1 MSVYSAVLL
10 FGFISTGAAVLTT
23 SLNGVWTLTEKE
35 EHNISITGQVPG
47 SMYTA
52 LMDHKIIQ
60 DPYYRDN
67 DIRYRWIGL
76 ADWTYS
82 RVFNVSSQMMSMANI
97 KLVCE
102 GLDTF
107 ATVTINGHLV
117 AETNNMFVKYV
128 MDIKPYVKL
137 GENSI
142 SVSFKSAVKQAAILA
157 SNHSYLIPPACPV
170 PQYKGECHVNMVRK
184 EQCSFSWDWGP
195 SFPTQ
200 GIWRDIYIESFNTT
214 AIRSF
219 TAETLKDTDGSWV
232 IDTEVLLD
240 VPEGETV
247 EGSVKIR
254 FDVTGM
260 GSKQVHT
267 LTSNNNKI
275 KQRLQ
280 LDRDFVVQEWWPHGY
295 GAQHLYQLYA
305 FFTSSDGRTISAKK
319 LTLGFKTV
327 ELVQDFVSG
336 DPKQGRSFFFK
347 INGVPIFLKG
357 SNWIPADSFLER
369 VTKERLRNLLQSARD
384 VHMNSMRVWGG
395 GVYESEDFYELA
407 DELGI
412 LIWQDLMFGC
422 AMYPSDPQFL
432 STVSD
437 EISQQVKRL
446 KSHASLLLWS
456 GNNENEK
463 ALRQSWYNTDVNFT
477 LYYKD
482 YVTLYHDTIQPIV
495 QSEDL
500 THPFIMSSPSN
511 GIESL
516 QQGFVAK
523 EPWSELYGDIHDY
536 RYMDPFFDPSVY
548 RVPRMAS
555 EYGLQSLPSYETLAD
570 VYAEEDMDLCSD
582 MSEHRQHHPLGNV
595 QLMAEVILY
604 LNLPN
609 SPDKKQKFKD
619 TIYVTQIDQAI
630 AMKTETEHF
639 RRWQNRLDQSGR
651 GNTMGAMYW
660 QLNDIWQAP
669 TWSSIEYGGK
679 WKMLQYFA
687 QHFFSPLLI
696 SPYEESG
703 MAKVYICVD
712 EIKLHVTRHPH
723 THHLQFVPNA
733 QHKAGFMFG
742 SPVDSNPQPYS
753 LGPKG
758 TLYIS
763 MYSWAS
769 MEPLYNWTQEYQMNV
784 TSQLVFSANIN
795 NMLHQADCIRRQNC
809 FLFYHLGNSQNGPTA
824 WQALSTFS
832 AVIGLKKTKIQVTNI
847 IAVKKD
853 QVFNITISTSA
864 IAPFVWLDTPG
875 VQGRFSDN
883 GFLMVQRVKQ
893 LQYFA
898 WESVDQNRLGSSL
911 TIKSLMDIYY

>member
-10 FGFISTGAAVLTT
+10 VSFISTGAAVLTT

-82 RVFNVSSQMMSMANI
+82 RVFNVSSEMMSMVNI
-97 KLVCE
+97 KLLCE

-117 AETNNMFVKYV
+117 AETNNMFVRYV
-128 MDIKPYVKL
+128 MDIKPYLKL

-142 SVSFKSAVKQAAILA
+142 SVSFKSAVKQAANLA
-157 SNHSYLIPPACPV
+157 SNHSYLIPPACPF
-170 PQYKGECHVNMVRK
+170 PQYKGECHINMVRK

-200 GIWRDIYIESFNTT
+200 GIWRNIYIESFNTT

-280 LDRDFVVQEWWPHGY
+280 LDRDFVVQEWWPNGYGAQHLYQLYAPFMEDFVVQEWWPNGY

-305 FFTSSDGRTISAKK
+305 FFSSSDGSTISAKK
-319 LTLGFKTV
+319 LTIGFKTV

-384 VHMNSMRVWGG
+384 VHMNSIRVNGI

-412 LIWQDLMFGC
+412 LIWQDLMFAC
-422 AMYPSDPQFL
+422 AMYPTDPQFL
-432 STVSD
+432 STVRD

-495 QSEDL
+495 QSEDS

-516 QQGFVAK
+516 QEGFVAK
-523 EPWSELYGDIHDY
+523 EPWSELYGD
-536 RYMDPFFDPSVY
+536 
-548 RVPRMAS
+548 
-555 EYGLQSLPSYETLAD
+555 
-570 VYAEEDMDLCSD
+570 
-582 MSEHRQHHPLGNV
+582 
-595 QLMAEVILY
+595 
-604 LNLPN
+604 
-609 SPDKKQKFKD
+609 
-619 TIYVTQIDQAI
+619 
-630 AMKTETEHF
+630 
-639 RRWQNRLDQSGR
+639 
-651 GNTMGAMYW
+651 
-660 QLNDIWQAP
+660 
-669 TWSSIEYGGK
+669 
-679 WKMLQYFA
+679 
-687 QHFFSPLLI
+687 
-696 SPYEESG
+696 
-703 MAKVYICVD
+703 
-712 EIKLHVTRHPH
+712 
-723 THHLQFVPNA
+723 
-733 QHKAGFMFG
+733 
-742 SPVDSNPQPYS
+742 
-753 LGPKG
+753 
-758 TLYIS
+758 S
-763 MYSWAS
+763 MY
-769 MEPLYNWTQEYQMNV
+769 
-784 TSQLVFSANIN
+784 
-795 NMLHQADCIRRQNC
+795 
-809 FLFYHLGNSQNGPTA
+809 
-824 WQALSTFS
+824 
-832 AVIGLKKTKIQVTNI
+832 
-847 IAVKKD
+847 VK
-853 QVFNITISTSA
+853 
-864 IAPFVWLDTPG
+864 
-875 VQGRFSDN
+875 
-883 GFLMVQRVKQ
+883 
-893 LQYFA
+893 
-898 WESVDQNRLGSSL
+898 
-911 TIKSLMDIYY
+911 